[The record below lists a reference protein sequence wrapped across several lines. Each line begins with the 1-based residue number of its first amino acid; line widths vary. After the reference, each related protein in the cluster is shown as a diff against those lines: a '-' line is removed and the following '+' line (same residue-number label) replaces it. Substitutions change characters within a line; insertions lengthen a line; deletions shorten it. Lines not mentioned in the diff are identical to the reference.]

1 MSAGPL
7 VAEDVF
13 RFVKM
18 LGQITAGERPYGEA
32 LEILCA
38 LKMFPMTVEVLHK
51 TRIGMTVNDLR
62 KKSTSPEVQTEAK
75 NLIRSWKKLIDA
87 KMVKG
92 EGSTLHKNDSV
103 ASNLSD
109 LSRGSVTPPEAPAT
123 DRYPNAGQRSPQG
136 LKSSNS
142 STASSGTHFR
152 DKCRDMIFK
161 SLETDHPV
169 PGSLDRRMLAE
180 AIEESIFN
188 LFKDYNEKYRACIRS
203 RVFNLRDKKNPEL
216 KENVLTG
223 VLSPEQLATMTSEE
237 MASDTM
243 KALRKKF
250 TKEAIDEHQLSQEGG
265 TPTDMF
271 KCARCG
277 KKNCTYRQ
285 AQTRSAD
292 EPMTTFVYCRECGNR
307 WKFS

>member
-1 MSAGPL
+1 
-7 VAEDVF
+7 
-13 RFVKM
+13 M

-38 LKMFPMTVEVLHK
+38 LKMYPMTVEVLHK
-51 TRIGMTVNDLR
+51 TRIGLTVNDLR

-75 NLIRSWKKLIDA
+75 NLIRSWKKLIDS

-92 EGSTLHKNDSV
+92 GEASAIHKNDSV
-103 ASNLSD
+103 SSNLSE
-109 LSRGSVTPPEAPAT
+109 LSRGSVTPPEPPSGE
-123 DRYPNAGQRSPQG
+123 RYPNSGRRSPAG
-136 LKSSNS
+136 LKGSNA
-142 STASSGTHFR
+142 STTGSGAHFR
-152 DKCRDMIFK
+152 DKCREMIFK
-161 SLETDHPV
+161 SLETDQPV
-169 PGSLDRRMLAE
+169 PGSLNRQTLAA

-223 VLSPEQLATMTSEE
+223 ALSPLQLATMTSEE

-250 TKEAIDEHQLSQEGG
+250 TREAIDEHQLSQEGG

-271 KCARCG
+271 KCGKCG

-307 WKFS
+307 WKFC